1 MSNYSSHAW
10 VITIAKNDNIA
21 VCSNEPHSIIW
32 TPSVM
37 HIKIMLQLV
46 MHTSCSMILI
56 YMLHRWSS
64 DNGMRFNATK
74 SNIIIFGNSESSI
87 HYDYFL
93 GGVPVKQS
101 KAIKYLGVYLTNNL
115 KWDMHIEYT
124 THKAIKALRLI
135 KYTLHDAPQKI
146 KLLAYNTL
154 CKPILK

>member
-1 MSNYSSHAW
+1 
-10 VITIAKNDNIA
+10 
-21 VCSNEPHSIIW
+21 
-32 TPSVM
+32 
-37 HIKIMLQLV
+37 
-46 MHTSCSMILI
+46 
-56 YMLHRWSS
+56 
-64 DNGMRFNATK
+64 MRFNATK
-74 SNIIIFGNSESSI
+74 SNMIIFGNSASSI

-93 GGVPVKQS
+93 GGDPLKQCKS
-101 KAIKYLGVYLTNNL
+101 IKYLGVYLTNNL